1 MGKFYWG
8 VLRFFRGFLFSSA
21 AASSSL
27 ILSLLRFANSFAS
40 SRYFFCWSVFCLE
53 CCLFLRLDWVLLSLF
68 YYGDLCAFRSTSC
81 CLLNG
86 FDLLSASHI
95 PYSQFFLQRTSFSV
109 STISSTSTPR
119 SAPKTPEEGSSAVEF
134 PHHNPNVFPPRPRLH
149 PTTYPPTNT
158 VNQIMKPSTVFVC
171 LMPAVALAQQQPP
184 SAVQPS
190 PSVPNTTPPAP
201 LPELQQQQQQQQQL
215 DGQTNQ
221 IPDYNGAA
229 AEPTDTTRPVLG
241 TTKSLQARSEGTLGQ
256 SPWIGMAIG
265 LTCTALAAVT
275 LG

>member
-1 MGKFYWG
+1 
-8 VLRFFRGFLFSSA
+8 
-21 AASSSL
+21 
-27 ILSLLRFANSFAS
+27 
-40 SRYFFCWSVFCLE
+40 
-53 CCLFLRLDWVLLSLF
+53 
-68 YYGDLCAFRSTSC
+68 
-81 CLLNG
+81 
-86 FDLLSASHI
+86 
-95 PYSQFFLQRTSFSV
+95 
-109 STISSTSTPR
+109 
-119 SAPKTPEEGSSAVEF
+119 
-134 PHHNPNVFPPRPRLH
+134 
-149 PTTYPPTNT
+149 
-158 VNQIMKPSTVFVC
+158 MKPSTVLVC

-201 LPELQQQQQQQQQL
+201 LPELQQQQQQQQQV

-221 IPDYNGAA
+221 IPGLDIAA
-229 AEPTDTTRPVLG
+229 AEPTSSTDTTRPVLG